1 MSNAETRVSNPW
13 LVSAVVSIAAFM
25 EVLDTTIANVALMN
39 IAGSLGAGVDESTW
53 ILTSYLVSNAIVL
66 PLSGWLSN
74 LMGRKNFFIACI
86 VGFTLSSF
94 MCGMSTSLPML
105 LIFRLLQGF
114 AGGGLQPTQQAIIKD
129 TFSPEKLGM
138 ALSIIGMT
146 TVLAP
151 VLGPTVGGYITDNY
165 NWRWIF
171 FINVPFGIL
180 ATILVKLLLV
190 DPPTAQKKAIKSIDY
205 IGLSLITIGL
215 GALQIVLDKGQQ
227 EDWFSSTF
235 ITSYSIIAGLSLIIA
250 VLWLWKQKDPIVD
263 LKLLTIPSFGLP
275 CLMMFFVGFVLT
287 ASTALLPQIVQT
299 RFGYDA
305 TTSGMVLSPSGI
317 VNFIAMSF
325 AGKSVN
331 KFQARYLI
339 SFGMLATAIGMW
351 YSSWI
356 TLQTDYYSF
365 ALMRILQLSGVP
377 ILFIAVTALAF
388 SKIPPE
394 KSSNAS
400 AIISLVRN
408 LGGSIGISIVT
419 TIVDRQQQIQQM
431 NLVQHL
437 TAAAPGYQSAVVA
450 YTNTMIA
457 LGTPITQASTKAFGH
472 IYQQLLQQ
480 ASILAYRNVFN
491 VIAVIL
497 AILAVF
503 ALFMPSNNLN
513 KKNGRNK
520 AGGQKSL

>member
-1 MSNAETRVSNPW
+1 MSATEPKVSSPW
-13 LVSAVVSIAAFM
+13 LISAVVSIAAFM
-25 EVLDTTIANVALMN
+25 EVLDTTIANVALAN
-39 IAGSLGAGVDESTW
+39 IAGSLGAGLDESTW

-66 PLSGWLSN
+66 PLSGWLSD

-86 VGFTLSSF
+86 IGFTLSSL

-138 ALSIIGMT
+138 ALAIIGMT

-165 NWRWIF
+165 SWRWIF

-180 ATILVKLLLV
+180 ASILVKLLVV
-190 DPPTAQKKAIKSIDY
+190 DPPTAQKKAVNSIDY

-215 GALQIVLDKGQQ
+215 GSLQIVLDKGQQ

-235 ITSYSIIAGLSLIIA
+235 ITSYSIIAGLTLIIA

-263 LKLLTIPSFGLP
+263 LRLLAIPSFGLP

-305 TTSGMVLSPSGI
+305 TTSGMVLSPSGV
-317 VNFIAMSF
+317 VNFMAMSF
-325 AGKSVN
+325 AGKLVN

-339 SFGMLATAIGMW
+339 SSGMLATAVGMW
-351 YSSWI
+351 YSSFI
-356 TLQTDYYSF
+356 TPQTDYYSF

-377 ILFIAVTALAF
+377 ILFISVTALAF
-388 SKIPPE
+388 SKIPLE

-408 LGGSIGISIVT
+408 LGGSIGISVVT
-419 TIVDRQQQIQQM
+419 TIVDRQQQIEQL
-431 NLVQHL
+431 NIVQYL
-437 TAAAPGYQSAVVA
+437 TTSNPGYQSTLAA
-450 YTNTMIA
+450 YKNAIIA
-457 LGTPITQASTKAFGH
+457 LGTPQVNESTISLGH
-472 IYQQLLQQ
+472 IYQQLIHQ
-480 ASILAYRNVFN
+480 ASILAYRDVFN
-491 VIAVIL
+491 FITVIL
-497 AILAVF
+497 AALSIF
-503 ALFMPSNNLN
+503 ALFMPSNDPYN
-513 KKNGRNK
+513 KTRRRKDNHE
-520 AGGQKSL
+520 S